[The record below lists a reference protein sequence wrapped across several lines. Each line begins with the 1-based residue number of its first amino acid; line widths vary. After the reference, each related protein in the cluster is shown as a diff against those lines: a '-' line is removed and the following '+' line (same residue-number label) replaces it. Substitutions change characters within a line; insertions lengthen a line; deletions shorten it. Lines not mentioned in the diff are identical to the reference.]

1 MKKIVSLILAL
12 TLCFGLALSLTSC
25 NADPA
30 EDWTKIQEKGK
41 FVCGITDYKPMN
53 YYENGEL
60 VGFDTEFAKAVAA
73 ELDVDVEFKV
83 IEWDSKYLELNK
95 GKIDFIW
102 NGYTLGNEED
112 GTSRKE
118 YVDFSYAYLKNVQ
131 VVVTKADDLDTLNT
145 IESFKGKTAAAE
157 GGSSGVAVAKKL
169 TGDDKKVSAGFSSQ
183 KAALLDL
190 HMGKCDFA
198 VVDYQIAKTMTGEG
212 NEYDDLAINTT
223 FTPESEVYAI
233 GCRKGSPMVEKI
245 NAAIVK
251 LSEDGTLAEIAAKY
265 GLENDLIA
273 EIGKE

>member
-1 MKKIVSLILAL
+1 MKKLISLILTIAL
-12 TLCFGLALSLTSC
+12 CLGITAGLTSC
-25 NADPA
+25 NADAA

-41 FVCGITDYKPMN
+41 FVCGITDYEPMN
-53 YYENGEL
+53 YYEDGEL

-73 ELDVDVEFKV
+73 ELGVDVEFKV

-131 VVVTKADDLDTLNT
+131 VVVTKADKLDELSTVDA
-145 IESFKGKTAAAE
+145 FKGKSAVAE

-169 TGDDKKVSAGFSSQ
+169 TGDDNKVSAGFSSQ

-190 HMGKCDFA
+190 SMGKCDFA
-198 VVDYQIAKTMTGEG
+198 VVDYQIAKTLTGEG
-212 NEYDDLAINTT
+212 NEYDDLAINPA

-251 LSEDGTLAEIAAKY
+251 LSENGTLAEIAAKY